1 MLVNDGLQADEMV
14 NKVLQYHDTKSLGS
28 WRNNVVIITD
38 DSDIPS
44 DASLQDRQNNLADM
58 ITTKTLFNINK
69 IILDSY
75 TQEASAGGFRY
86 PKARTDILMLL
97 RKEL

>member
-1 MLVNDGLQADEMV
+1 MLVNGLQADEMV

-58 ITTKTLFNINK
+58 ITTKNPFNINK
-69 IILDSY
+69 IILDSIPRKLLLVVFDIPK
-75 TQEASAGGFRY
+75 QELIF
-86 PKARTDILMLL
+86 LMLL

>member
-28 WRNNVVIITD
+28 WRNNVVIITT
-38 DSDIPS
+38 SDIPS

-58 ITTKTLFNINK
+58 ITTKKPF
-69 IILDSY
+69 
-75 TQEASAGGFRY
+75 
-86 PKARTDILMLL
+86 
-97 RKEL
+97 

>member
-1 MLVNDGLQADEMV
+1 
-14 NKVLQYHDTKSLGS
+14 
-28 WRNNVVIITD
+28 
-38 DSDIPS
+38 
-44 DASLQDRQNNLADM
+44 M
-58 ITTKTLFNINK
+58 ITTKNPFNINK

>member
-1 MLVNDGLQADEMV
+1 MV

-58 ITTKTLFNINK
+58 ITTKKTLFNINK

-75 TQEASAGGFRY
+75 TQEAGGFRY
-86 PKARTDILMLL
+86 PKARTDIFNAL

>member
-1 MLVNDGLQADEMV
+1 LEELISVGRMLVNDGLQADEMV

-58 ITTKTLFNINK
+58 ITTKKTLFLTSK
-69 IILDSY
+69 
-75 TQEASAGGFRY
+75 
-86 PKARTDILMLL
+86 
-97 RKEL
+97 

>member
-1 MLVNDGLQADEMV
+1 MDPNEGNIISFLEELISVGRMLVNDGLQADEMV

-58 ITTKTLFNINK
+58 ITTKKTLFLTSK
-69 IILDSY
+69 
-75 TQEASAGGFRY
+75 
-86 PKARTDILMLL
+86 
-97 RKEL
+97 

>member
-58 ITTKTLFNINK
+58 ITTKTLF
-69 IILDSY
+69 
-75 TQEASAGGFRY
+75 
-86 PKARTDILMLL
+86 
-97 RKEL
+97 

>member
-1 MLVNDGLQADEMV
+1 MILWFNGSNEGNIISFLEELISVGRMLVNDGLQADEMV

-44 DASLQDRQNNLADM
+44 DASLQDRQNNLG
-58 ITTKTLFNINK
+58 T
-69 IILDSY
+69 
-75 TQEASAGGFRY
+75 
-86 PKARTDILMLL
+86 
-97 RKEL
+97 

>member
-58 ITTKTLFNINK
+58 ITTKTLLTSTK
-69 IILDSY
+69 
-75 TQEASAGGFRY
+75 
-86 PKARTDILMLL
+86 
-97 RKEL
+97 

>member
-44 DASLQDRQNNLADM
+44 DASLQDRQNNRDM
-58 ITTKTLFNINK
+58 ITTKNPFLTSTK
-69 IILDSY
+69 
-75 TQEASAGGFRY
+75 
-86 PKARTDILMLL
+86 
-97 RKEL
+97 